1 MYGLMDSI
9 SIIILL
15 ATGAGAGFISG
26 LVGVGGG
33 FIIVPVQFWLL
44 TSMGVDP
51 TLAIRI
57 AFGTSLAVVLPTALS
72 GAVGHYHQKAVLLK
86 PAVFMSLT
94 GIVGG
99 FLGGIIA
106 THSPGDYL
114 KVLFGFVVL
123 AAALWMSISKYP
135 QKKKENQKNNLHYL
149 LWGFL
154 AGMMSGLVGVGGGL
168 VLVPVLVVSMGL
180 SMHKAVGT
188 STAMITSVGGISSY
202 IINGLNVPGL
212 PPYSLGYINLLQL
225 AILAGASVPMAQLG
239 VKVAHQLP
247 VKKLKYISI
256 LLQVLISSKMIG
268 VFGWLHLPF

>member
-1 MYGLMDSI
+1 MYDLMDSI
-9 SIIILL
+9 PIIILL
-15 ATGAGAGFISG
+15 ATGAGAGFVSG
-26 LVGVGGG
+26 LVGIGGG
-33 FIIVPVQFWLL
+33 FIIVPVQYWLL
-44 TSMGVDP
+44 TSMGIDP
-51 TLAIRI
+51 TVAIRI
-57 AFGTSLAVVLPTALS
+57 AFGTSLAVILPTALS

-114 KVLFGFVVL
+114 RVLFGFVVL
-123 AAALWMSISKYP
+123 ASALWMFISKYP
-135 QKKKENQKNNLHYL
+135 QKNETHNNNFHYL
-149 LWGFL
+149 FWGFL

-168 VLVPVLVVSMGL
+168 VLVPILVVAMGL

-202 IINGLNVPGL
+202 IINGLSVPGL

-225 AILAGASVPMAQLG
+225 AILAGTSIPMAQLG

-256 LLQVLISSKMIG
+256 VLQVLVAQKMIG
-268 VFGWLHLPF
+268 IFGWLHLPF